1 MWLEQQVSL
10 YRTVTDNT
18 GRAATLRQIL
28 LTECAN
34 DIGTITAIR
43 KLDRLE
49 PDYKTKQVALKS
61 RVQCF
66 TPAALL
72 ASKAKGMVKV
82 NTYSGLMQL
91 DFDPADIWEYDL
103 EELKQCVFSLP
114 FIAFCGKSVSGDG
127 FYALANIAEP
137 ERLKDYAEHCFK
149 VLEGYGIKADTSKG
163 RNPQDLRFISY
174 DANMLIRDNPEAL
187 RIPQSKPKEAI
198 KSVSYTHY
206 PSGNKSGL
214 IRKCLER
221 IRDAQIG
228 GRWQAVQSAAY
239 TLGGIG
245 DGSLLQSLTD
255 AINHSSQFS
264 GEEAKYIRCAIDCFK
279 DGSLK
284 PLAK

>member
-1 MWLEQQVSL
+1 MWLEKQVSL
-10 YRTVTDNT
+10 YRSVTDNT

-43 KLDRLE
+43 KLDRQE
-49 PDYKTKQVALKS
+49 PDYKTKQVALKN

-72 ASKAKGMVKV
+72 KSKAKGSLEIISR
-82 NTYSGLMQL
+82 SGLMQL
-91 DFDPADIWEYDL
+91 DFDPYDIWEYDL
-103 EELKQCVFSLP
+103 EELKNCVFSLP

-137 ERLKDYAEHCFK
+137 ERLKEYAEHCFK

-187 RIPQSKPKEAI
+187 KIPPSKPKEAI
-198 KSVSYTHY
+198 KSFGNTYY
-206 PSGNKSGL
+206 PSGNNAGL
-214 IRKCLER
+214 IRKAIAE
-221 IRDAQIG
+221 IETVQE
-228 GRWQAVQSAAY
+228 GRRWATVQHWAY
-239 TLGGIG
+239 TLGGKDAGLDQIIE
-245 DGSLLQSLTD
+245 
-255 AINHSSQFS
+255 AINRNAEFI
-264 GEEAKYIRCAIDCFK
+264 GNEPKYIQCARDCFRA
-279 DGSLK
+279 GQLK
-284 PLAK
+284 PF